1 MGIDDVELPQFTE
14 PLVSRSEQANKSD
27 TQDTTTTTEQDDNDS
42 STACLSSSSSSD
54 KWYPDE
60 WYIWHF
66 PVARNLTSAFWIYN
80 IVWGGIDFILDY
92 VCTTGL
98 RATFWSALW
107 VSTAFT
113 AYSVYAWKPLP
124 MTFTFAKQSGLNQFW
139 CMNYAMYQGALAGI
153 AFFVIF
159 FSSLTYYVPVEDF
172 WDWNCGGWLDSS
184 DDSSKGG
191 GIRPDETPSPS
202 LFDF

>member
-1 MGIDDVELPQFTE
+1 MGVDDVELPQFTE
-14 PLVSRSEQANKSD
+14 PLVNSEQAKSD
-27 TQDTTTTTEQDDNDS
+27 TQDTNTTEEDNYDS
-42 STACLSSSSSSD
+42 STAWLSSLSD

-66 PVARNLTSAFWIYN
+66 PVARTLTSAFWIYN

-107 VSTAFT
+107 VSTAFA
-113 AYSVYAWKPLP
+113 AYSIYAWKPLP
-124 MTFTFAKQSGLNQFW
+124 MTFTFARKSGLDQFW
-139 CMNYAMYQGALAGI
+139 CMIYATYQGALAGI

-159 FSSLTYYVPVEDF
+159 FCGLTYYVPVEDF

-191 GIRPDETPSPS
+191 DIRPVKTPSPS
-202 LFDF
+202 SFDF